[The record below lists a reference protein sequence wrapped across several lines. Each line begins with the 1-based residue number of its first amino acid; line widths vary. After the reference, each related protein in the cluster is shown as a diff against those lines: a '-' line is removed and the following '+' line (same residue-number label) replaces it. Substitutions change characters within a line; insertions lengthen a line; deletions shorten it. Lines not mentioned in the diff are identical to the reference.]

1 MRGLIKLWAE
11 APVIR
16 ELKNDLRARRSRAV
30 YGLSGA
36 GQSLFIAGMAADGI
50 PTIVIVPDDETA
62 MRLQADLRHLL
73 GGEVLLFLPWE
84 FLPDRMTGSAFIPRQ
99 RLASLEALISGKG
112 IVIATAAAML
122 RALVP
127 PEDFKSA
134 CRVLE
139 KDVTLEQEELVRQ
152 LAEAGYE
159 PAEVVETPG
168 KFCRRGGIVDLFP
181 PAAGAPVRV
190 EFFGDVIESLRLF
203 DPATQRSQEKVSR
216 VAVGPATEG
225 VYPIEGFAQ
234 AAARLEDDY
243 RRFTEKRVSPC
254 LSAGTAQ
261 ASARLSTWV
270 EETAAL
276 LRAGIYVPNSE
287 TLLPYFYD
295 DASQLLDY
303 LPPEGMVVMVEPHRS
318 ATLAVK
324 SETENLRLF
333 AELQETGACLP
344 LQRKVYKSWGE
355 IVRELGRR
363 TVLYSSFLPEKLDF
377 TGTGE
382 PVGLLAKTA
391 PNFLGRMDA
400 LAEEVGR
407 WRRNNSV
414 VILVR
419 RPEQAEYLVKSFRE
433 RDVPVTYRPVIP
445 PVGRGDVAIT
455 LGQLSEGIVFPEAG
469 AVVLTEAEVF
479 GRRRGFAVRTGM
491 QAGQVGEQPELRPG
505 DYVVHPDHGIGNY
518 KGLTTLTVDG
528 VTREYALVQY
538 AGQDRLYIPAD
549 QAGLLQRYAG
559 GEDASPRLSR
569 LGGGE
574 WKRVRSRAMHAAREV
589 ALDLL
594 SLYAARE
601 AAKGHAFSPD
611 TPWQREFEDA
621 FPYEETPDQLRA
633 IADVK
638 ADMEK
643 PRPMDRLLCGDV
655 GYGKTEVAL
664 RAAFKAVMDE
674 KQVAVLV
681 PTTILA
687 QQHYQTFK
695 ERFSPYPVEI
705 AWLCRFQSQ
714 AEQREIIWGLKTG
727 KVDIV
732 IGTHRL
738 LQEDVA
744 FADLG
749 LIIIDEEQRF
759 GVAQKERLKLLRR
772 EVDVLTMTATPI
784 PRTLYMS
791 LTGIRDTSI
800 LATPPPD
807 RLPVETHVIEENP
820 VLVREAIRRELDRGG
835 QVYFVYNRVVELDE
849 VAQWVKRL
857 VPEARVVQA
866 HGQMLE
872 ERLERVMLDFIA
884 RKSDVLVAT
893 TIIENGLDIGNVNT
907 LIVKDADQLGLAQLY
922 QLRGRVGRTNRLA
935 YAYFMYQRDKII
947 NEVARR
953 RLQAVR
959 DFTDLGAGFKIAKR
973 DLEIRGAGNVLGME
987 QHGHIQA
994 VGFELYCRLLRE
1006 VVQELRGEEILPPVE
1021 TLVELPVSAYLP
1033 EGYVP
1038 DHSKMEVYRAVANAA
1053 TPEDLEGVEVS
1064 LRDRYGP
1071 PPEPLKNLLS
1081 LALLRVH
1088 ARRLRIRTVIRQGN
1102 CYRFI
1107 FAPGYSLRAEK
1118 LAQVSS
1124 RYSARFLQEGEGFE
1138 ARLPAAGRQETSDS
1152 LKKLTRFL
1160 VELS

>member
-1 MRGLIKLWAE
+1 MRGLIKPWAE

-16 ELKNDLRARRSRAV
+16 RLKHDLRARMSRAV

-36 GQSLFIAGMAADGI
+36 GQSLFIAAMAADGI
-50 PTIVIVPDDETA
+50 PTIVIVPDEETA

-73 GGEVLLFLPWE
+73 GDDVLLFLPWE
-84 FLPDRMTGSAFIPRQ
+84 FLPDRTAGSAFIPRQ
-99 RLASLEALISGKG
+99 RLASLEALINRRGV
-112 IVIATAAAML
+112 VIATAPAML

-134 CRVLE
+134 CKVLA
-139 KDVTLEQEELVRQ
+139 KNVTLEQEELIRE
-152 LAEAGYE
+152 LAGAGYE

-168 KFCRRGGIVDLFP
+168 KFCRRGGILDLFP
-181 PAAGAPVRV
+181 PAAAAPVRV
-190 EFFGDVIESLRLF
+190 EFYGDVIESLRLF

-225 VYPIEGFAQ
+225 VYPAARFAQ
-234 AAARLEDDY
+234 AAARLEQDY
-243 RRFTEKRVSPC
+243 KRLLEKRVSP
-254 LSAGTAQ
+254 Q
-261 ASARLSTWV
+261 VSARLGTWV
-270 EETAAL
+270 EQTAAL
-276 LRAGIYVPNSE
+276 LRAGIYASNSE
-287 TLLPYFYD
+287 TLLPYFYENGS
-295 DASQLLDY
+295 AQLLDY
-303 LPPEGMVVMVEPHRS
+303 VPPEGLIVLVEPHRS
-318 ATLAVK
+318 ATVAVK
-324 SETENLRLF
+324 SETENLRLL
-333 AELQETGACLP
+333 AELQESGVCLP

-355 IVRELGRR
+355 VARELDRR
-363 TVLYSSFLPEKLDF
+363 TVLCSSFLPEKLDF
-377 TGTGE
+377 TGIGE

-400 LAEEVGR
+400 LAEEVR
-407 WRRNNSV
+407 QWRRNNSV

-419 RPEQAEYLVKSFRE
+419 RPGQAEYLVKSLQE

-455 LGQLSEGIVFPEAG
+455 LGQLSEGIVFPEAA
-469 AVVLTEAEVF
+469 AVILTEAEVF

-491 QAGQVGEQPELRPG
+491 QTGRVGEQPELRPG
-505 DYVVHPDHGIGNY
+505 DYVVHPDHGIGSY
-518 KGLTTLTVDG
+518 QGLTMLTVDG
-528 VTREYALVQY
+528 VTKEYALVQY

-549 QAGLLQRYAG
+549 QVGILQRYAG
-559 GEDASPRLSR
+559 GEDAAPRLSR

-574 WKRVRSRAMHAAREV
+574 WKRAKSRALHAAREV

-601 AAKGHAFSPD
+601 AAEGYAFSPD

-638 ADMEK
+638 ADMER

-664 RAAFKAVMDE
+664 RAAFKAVMEE

-695 ERFSPYPVEI
+695 DRFSPYPVEI

-714 AEQREIIWGLKTG
+714 AEQREVVRGLKTG

-749 LIIIDEEQRF
+749 LVIIDEEQRF

-772 EVDVLTMTATPI
+772 QVDVLTLTATPI

-835 QVYFVYNRVVELDE
+835 QVYFVYNRVVGLDE
-849 VAQWVKRL
+849 VARWVKRL

-866 HGQMLE
+866 HGQMPE
-872 ERLERVMLDFIA
+872 ERLERVMLEFIA
-884 RKSDVLVAT
+884 RKTDVLVAT

-907 LIVKDADQLGLAQLY
+907 LIAKDADRLGLAQLY
-922 QLRGRVGRTNRLA
+922 QLRGRVGRTDRLA

-947 NEVARR
+947 NEAARR

-973 DLEIRGAGNVLGME
+973 DLEIRGAGNILGME

-1006 VVQELRGEEILPPVE
+1006 AVQELRGEEVLPPVE
-1021 TLVELPVSAYLP
+1021 AVVELPVSAYLP

-1053 TPEDLEGVEVS
+1053 TPEDVEAVEAS

-1081 LALLRVH
+1081 VAILRAH
-1088 ARRLRIRTVIRQGN
+1088 AQRLRIRRVIRQGN

-1107 FAPGYSLRAEK
+1107 FAPGYSLRAER
-1118 LAQVSS
+1118 LAQVGR
-1124 RYSARFLQEGEGFE
+1124 RYSVRFRQEGDEFE
-1138 ARLPAAGRQETSDS
+1138 ARLPAAVRQETLNS
-1152 LKKLTRFL
+1152 LKKLTKFL

>member
-16 ELKNDLRARRSRAV
+16 ELKNDLCECKSRAV

-36 GQSLFIAGMAADGI
+36 GQSLFIAGLAAEGI

-62 MRLQADLRHLL
+62 MRLQADIRHLL
-73 GGEVLLFLPWE
+73 EMEVLLFLPWD
-84 FLPDRMTGSAFIPRQ
+84 FLPDRTTRSAFIPRQ
-99 RLASLEALISGKG
+99 RLASLEALVTGKG
-112 IVIATAAAML
+112 VVIAPAPAML
-122 RALVP
+122 GALVP
-127 PEDFKSA
+127 PRDFRST
-134 CRVLE
+134 CRVLQ
-139 KDVTLEQEELVRQ
+139 KDEPLEQEELVRH
-152 LAEAGYE
+152 LAGAGYR

-168 KFCRRGGIVDLFP
+168 KFCRRGGIVDFFP
-181 PAAGAPVRV
+181 PAANTPVRV
-190 EFFGDVIESLRLF
+190 EFFGSVIDSLRFF
-203 DPATQRSQEKVSR
+203 DPATQRSQQKVTR

-225 VYPIEGFAQ
+225 VYPPGYFTQ
-234 AAARLEDDY
+234 AADRLEQDY
-243 RRFTEKRVSPC
+243 RRFVKKPVSP
-254 LSAGTAQ
+254 Q
-261 ASARLSTWV
+261 ASTRLRTWV
-270 EETAAL
+270 EETVAL
-276 LRAGIYVPNSE
+276 LRAGIYASNSE
-287 TLLPYFYD
+287 ALLPYFYKD
-295 DASQLLDY
+295 TSAQLLDY
-303 LPPEGMVVMVEPHRS
+303 LPPEGLIVFVEPHRS
-318 ATLAVK
+318 ATFAVK

-344 LQRKVYKSWGE
+344 LQRELYRSWNDITE
-355 IVRELGRR
+355 ELDRR
-363 TVLYSSFLPEKLDF
+363 TVLFSSFLPEKLDF
-377 TGTGE
+377 VVTGE

-400 LAEEVGR
+400 LAEEIR
-407 WRRNNSV
+407 EWRRTNSV
-414 VILVR
+414 TILLR
-419 RPEQAEYLVKSFRE
+419 KPEQAEYLLKNL
-433 RDVPVTYRPVIP
+433 RDRNVPVTYRPVMLS
-445 PVGRGDVAIT
+445 VAEGDVVIT
-455 LGQLSEGIVFPEAG
+455 LGQLSEGVVFPEART
-469 AVVLTEAEVF
+469 VVLTEAEVF
-479 GRRRGFAVRTGM
+479 GRRRGFVVRTGT
-491 QAGQVGEQPELRPG
+491 QTEQVGEQPELRPG
-505 DYVVHPDHGIGNY
+505 DYVVHLDHGVGVY

-549 QAGLLQRYAG
+549 QVGMLERYVG
-559 GEDASPRLSR
+559 GEDAAPRLSR

-574 WKRVRSRAMHAAREV
+574 WKRAKSRALHAAREV

-601 AAKGHAFSPD
+601 AAKGYAFSSD

-638 ADMEK
+638 SDMER

-714 AEQREIIWGLKTG
+714 TEQREVIRGLKTG
-727 KVDIV
+727 KIDVV

-749 LIIIDEEQRF
+749 LVIIDEEQRF
-759 GVAQKERLKLLRR
+759 GVAQKEKLKLFRR

-820 VLVREAIRRELDRGG
+820 VLVREAIRREITRGG
-835 QVYFVYNRVVELDE
+835 QVYFVYNRVLGLDE
-849 VAQWVKRL
+849 VAAWVKAL

-866 HGQMLE
+866 HGQMPE
-872 ERLERVMLDFIA
+872 EELERVMLDFIA

-907 LIVKDADQLGLAQLY
+907 LIVKDADRLGLAQLY

-935 YAYFMYQRDKII
+935 YTYFMYQRDKLI
-947 NEVARR
+947 NEAARQ
-953 RLQAVR
+953 RLQAIR
-959 DFTDLGAGFKIAKR
+959 DFTDLGAGFKIARR
-973 DLEIRGAGNVLGME
+973 DLEIRGAGNILGIE

-994 VGFELYCRLLRE
+994 VGFELYCRLLKE
-1006 VVQELRGEEILPPVE
+1006 AVQEIRGEAVLPPVE
-1021 TLVELPVSAYLP
+1021 TLVELPISAYLP

-1038 DHSKMEVYRAVANAA
+1038 DHHKMEVYRAVANAV
-1053 TPEDLEGVEVS
+1053 TPEDLEAIEVS

-1071 PPEPLKNLLS
+1071 PPQPFQNLL
-1081 LALLRVH
+1081 LVALLRAH
-1088 ARRLRIRTVIRQGN
+1088 ARRLRVRTVIRQGN
-1102 CYRFI
+1102 CYRFV
-1107 FAPGYSLRAEK
+1107 FAPGHSLRVEK
-1118 LAQVSS
+1118 LAEVAK
-1124 RYSARFLQEGEGFE
+1124 RYPVRFLQEGGEFE
-1138 ARLPAAGRQETSDS
+1138 ARLPSNVRQETIDS
-1152 LKKLTRFL
+1152 LKKLTKFL

>member
-16 ELKNDLRARRSRAV
+16 ELRNDLRERKSRAV

-36 GQSLFIAGMAADGI
+36 GQSLFIAGLAADGI
-50 PTIVIVPDDETA
+50 PTLVIVPDDETA
-62 MRLQADLRHLL
+62 MRLQADLRQLL
-73 GGEVLLFLPWE
+73 GTGVSLFLPWE
-84 FLPDRMTGSAFIPRQ
+84 LFPEKTAGGSFISRQ
-99 RLASLEALISGKG
+99 RLASLEALVSGKG
-112 IVIATAAAML
+112 IVVVPAAAIL

-127 PEDFKSA
+127 PGDFSSM

-139 KDVTLEQEELVRQ
+139 KGDTLEQEELVRH
-152 LAEAGYE
+152 LAAAGYQ

-168 KFCRRGGIVDLFP
+168 KFCRRGGIVDFFP
-181 PAAGAPVRV
+181 PAASAPVRV
-190 EFFGDVIESLRLF
+190 EFFGDVIDSLRFF
-203 DPATQRSQEKVSR
+203 DPVTQRSQEKVSR
-216 VAVGPATEG
+216 VAFGPATEG
-225 VYPIEGFAQ
+225 VYPPGRFTQ
-234 AAARLEDDY
+234 AAGRLEQDY
-243 RRFTEKRVSPC
+243 RRLTEKAVSP
-254 LSAGTAQ
+254 Q
-261 ASARLSTWV
+261 ASARAAAWV

-276 LRAGIYVPNSE
+276 LRAGTCVPNSE
-287 TLLPYFYD
+287 ALLPYFYND
-295 DASQLLDY
+295 DSAQLLDY
-303 LPPEGMVVMVEPHRS
+303 LPAEGLVVLVEPHRS
-318 ATLAVK
+318 ATFAVR

-333 AELQETGACLP
+333 AELLETGACLP
-344 LQRKVYKSWGE
+344 LQRKVYKSWSG
-355 IVRELGRR
+355 IVQELNRR
-363 TVLYSSFLPEKLDF
+363 TVLFSSFLPEKLDF
-377 TGTGE
+377 GGAGE

-400 LAEEVGR
+400 LAEEVR
-407 WRRNNSV
+407 EWRRTNSV
-414 VILVR
+414 AILVR
-419 RPEQAEYLVKSFRE
+419 KPEQAETLIKDFRE
-433 RDVPVTYRPVIP
+433 RNVPVTYRPVLSS
-445 PVGRGDVAIT
+445 VAQGDVVIT
-455 LGQLSEGIVFPEAG
+455 LGQLSEGIVFPDAC

-479 GRRRGFAVRTGM
+479 GRRRGFAVRTGT
-491 QAGQVGEQPELRPG
+491 QTEHVGEQPELRPG

-518 KGLTTLTVDG
+518 KGLATLTVDG

-549 QAGLLQRYAG
+549 QVGVLERYVG
-559 GEDASPRLSR
+559 GEDAAPRLSR

-574 WKRVRSRAMHAAREV
+574 WKRAKSRAMHAAREV

-601 AAKGHAFSPD
+601 AAKGYAFSPD

-664 RAAFKAVMDE
+664 RAAFKALMDE

-695 ERFSPYPVEI
+695 ERFSPYPVEV

-714 AEQREIIWGLKTG
+714 AEQREVIQGLKTG
-727 KVDIV
+727 KIDIV

-738 LQEDVA
+738 LQEDVG

-749 LIIIDEEQRF
+749 LVIIDEEQRF
-759 GVAQKERLKLLRR
+759 GVAQKEKLKLFRR

-807 RLPVETHVIEENP
+807 RLPVETHVVEENP
-820 VLVREAIRRELDRGG
+820 VLVREAIRREIARGG
-835 QVYFVYNRVVELDE
+835 QVYFVYNRVVGLDE
-849 VAQWVKRL
+849 VAAWVKSL

-866 HGQMLE
+866 HGQMPE
-872 ERLERVMLDFIA
+872 EQLERVMLDFIA

-907 LIVKDADQLGLAQLY
+907 LIVKDADRLGLAQLY

-935 YAYFMYQRDKII
+935 YTYFMYRRDKLI
-947 NEVARR
+947 NEAARQ
-953 RLQAVR
+953 RLQAIR
-959 DFTDLGAGFKIAKR
+959 DFTDLGAGFKIARR
-973 DLEIRGAGNVLGME
+973 DLEIRGAGNILGME

-1006 VVQELRGEEILPPVE
+1006 AVEELRGEAVLPPVE
-1021 TLVELPVSAYLP
+1021 TLVELPISAYLP

-1038 DHSKMEVYRAVANAA
+1038 DRYKMEVYRAVANAV
-1053 TPEDLEGVEVS
+1053 TPEDLEAVEAS

-1071 PPEPLKNLLS
+1071 PPQPLQNLLS
-1081 LALLRVH
+1081 VALLRAH
-1088 ARRLRIRTVIRQGN
+1088 ARRLRVRTLIRQGN
-1102 CYRFI
+1102 YYRFI
-1107 FAPGYSLRAEK
+1107 FAPGHSLKAEK
-1118 LAQVSS
+1118 LAEVAK
-1124 RYSARFLQEGEGFE
+1124 RYSVRLLQEGDQFE
-1138 ARLPAAGRQETSDS
+1138 ARLPASVRQESIDS
-1152 LKKLTRFL
+1152 LKKLTKFL